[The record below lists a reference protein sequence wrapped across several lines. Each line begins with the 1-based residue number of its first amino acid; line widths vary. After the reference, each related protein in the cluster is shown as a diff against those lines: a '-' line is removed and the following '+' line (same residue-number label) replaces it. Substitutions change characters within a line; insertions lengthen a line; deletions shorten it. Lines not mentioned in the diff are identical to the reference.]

1 VWQAGV
7 TEGATRLMW
16 HEYVHQHDGNLPGV
30 TEGVMGG
37 FFQGGVR
44 IAERSF
50 FTEMGGLGSL

>member
-1 VWQAGV
+1 
-7 TEGATRLMW
+7 MW